1 MFIKKLEAKM
11 GKNKPIL
18 LEEIFDLFK
27 DYSRVYVFKQLK
39 KCEEL
44 GQIIKTQRGVY
55 YIPTN
60 TILGLSSLSSS
71 DVVAKKYISNDN
83 ACFGVYGGIAL
94 LNYFG
99 VTTQVPNTVIVIT
112 NKESTRGRKIS
123 INRIPFVI
131 KKSRIEISKK
141 NQAAY
146 TIVQLF
152 YELGKDELLNG
163 RSLENVKKY
172 VKDNSITKEELID
185 VAMNFPNIVMKKMR
199 ANGVFNYIA

>member
-1 MFIKKLEAKM
+1 MFIEKLEQKM
-11 GKNKPIL
+11 GRDRPIFL
-18 LEEIFDLFK
+18 SDIFDLFK
-27 DYSRVYVFKQLK
+27 DYSQAYIYKL
-39 KCEEL
+39 
-44 GQIIKTQRGVY
+44 IKEGEKTGKLVKFERGIY
-55 YIPTN
+55 YLPTKSYFGES
-60 TILGLSSLSSS
+60 LLSPNE
-71 DVVAKKYISNDN
+71 VAFEKYISNGDDN
-83 ACFGVYGGIAL
+83 YGVLGGLSI

-99 VTTQVPNTVIVIT
+99 VTTQVPQTITIVT
-112 NKESTRGRKIS
+112 NKEATRGRKVYIGNMPY
-123 INRIPFVI
+123 IV
-131 KKSRIEISKK
+131 KKSRMEISKK

-199 ANGVFNYIA
+199 ANGVFNYVA